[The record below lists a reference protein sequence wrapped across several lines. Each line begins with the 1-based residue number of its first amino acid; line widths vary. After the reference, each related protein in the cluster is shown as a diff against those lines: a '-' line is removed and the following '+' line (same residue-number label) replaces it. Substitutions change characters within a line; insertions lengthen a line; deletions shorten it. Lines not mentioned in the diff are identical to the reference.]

1 MLSLNNLKFS
11 IFISFVFAVFQV
23 FANEGKPAEGAPAGE
38 APQDKTQQERTKEW
52 MDLSAQISSLKTKIA
67 GKEEAIKEAIKHKQH
82 AQSKADA
89 EHAVQTLLKEHGE
102 LKKLEE
108 EYNEKTQL
116 MKYRYPEVGITE
128 KRKYERIKVKSLE
141 DYEQMM
147 SLEGEVKKSVIKIKE
162 HYGIKDLE
170 EDVHIKDEPKDD
182 PEENNKL
189 AKPIIIRK

>member
-1 MLSLNNLKFS
+1 MLSLNNIKVS
-11 IFISFVFAVFQV
+11 VFISFVFAVFQV

-38 APQDKTQQERTKEW
+38 TPQDKTQQERTKEW
-52 MDLSAQISSLKTKIA
+52 MDLSAQISSLKTKIS

-82 AQSKADA
+82 AHSKADA

>member
-1 MLSLNNLKFS
+1 MLLLNNLK
-11 IFISFVFAVFQV
+11 ISFLFSLIFAWMQV
-23 FANEGKPAEGAPAGE
+23 FANEGKPPEGAAAGE
-38 APQDKTQQERTKEW
+38 TPQDKTQQERTKEW

-67 GKEEAIKEAIKHKQH
+67 GKEDAIKDAIKHKQH
-82 AQSKADA
+82 ASSKADA

-147 SLEGEVKKSVIKIKE
+147 SLEGEVKMSVIKIKE
-162 HYGIKDLE
+162 HYGIKDLDE
-170 EDVHIKDEPKDD
+170 EVQIKNEPKDD

>member
-1 MLSLNNLKFS
+1 MLSRSKS
-11 IFISFVFAVFQV
+11 IVLSLFFLLSTAVL
-23 FANEGKPAEGAPAGE
+23 ANEGKQAEGSAGGGE
-38 APQDKTQQERTKEW
+38 APQDKASQERTKEW
-52 MDLSAQISSLKTKIA
+52 MELSAQISSLKTKIG

-82 AQSKADA
+82 ATSKADA

-162 HYGIKDLE
+162 HYGIKDLDE
-170 EDVHIKDEPKDD
+170 EVNATKEPKDD

-189 AKPIIIRK
+189 SKPIIIRK

>member
-1 MLSLNNLKFS
+1 MLSHNK
-11 IFISFVFAVFQV
+11 AVTLYTILLLSTWA
-23 FANEGKPAEGAPAGE
+23 FANEGKPAEGAAAAGE
-38 APQDKTQQERTKEW
+38 ASQDKALQERTKEW
-52 MDLSAQISSLKTKIA
+52 MELSSQISSLKTKIG
-67 GKEEAIKEAIKHKQH
+67 GKEEAIKEAIQHKHH
-82 AQSKADA
+82 ATSKADA

-162 HYGIKDLE
+162 HYGIKDLDE
-170 EDVHIKDEPKDD
+170 EVNAPKEPKDD

-189 AKPIIIRK
+189 SKPIIIRK